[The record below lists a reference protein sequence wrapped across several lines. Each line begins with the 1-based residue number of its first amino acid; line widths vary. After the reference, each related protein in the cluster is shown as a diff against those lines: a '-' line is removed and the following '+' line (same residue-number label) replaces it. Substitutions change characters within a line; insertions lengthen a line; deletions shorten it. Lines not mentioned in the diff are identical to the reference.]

1 MTTQLGPGID
11 FAHRQLAKL
20 MSTGQLAAF
29 AVLVGIY
36 CLTSVLVGFWLAWRN
51 YHRKG

>member
-1 MTTQLGPGID
+1 
-11 FAHRQLAKL
+11 

-29 AVLVGIY
+29 AALVGIY

>member
-1 MTTQLGPGID
+1 
-11 FAHRQLAKL
+11 

-36 CLTSVLVGFWLAWRN
+36 CTTTVVAAFWLALNNRRN
-51 YHRKG
+51 R

>member
-1 MTTQLGPGID
+1 
-11 FAHRQLAKL
+11 

-36 CLTSVLVGFWLAWRN
+36 CTATLAAAFVLALNNR
-51 YHRKG
+51 RKP

>member
-1 MTTQLGPGID
+1 
-11 FAHRQLAKL
+11 
-20 MSTGQLAAF
+20 MSIGQLAAF

>member
-1 MTTQLGPGID
+1 
-11 FAHRQLAKL
+11 

-36 CLTSVLVGFWLAWRN
+36 CLTSVLAGFWLAHNNR
-51 YHRKG
+51 RKP

>member
-1 MTTQLGPGID
+1 
-11 FAHRQLAKL
+11 

-36 CLTSVLVGFWLAWRN
+36 RTASVLVGFWPRGATITGKAER
-51 YHRKG
+51 